1 MNEEWD
7 IHSSQRPSVRQVIDL
22 AKREHDAAMQA
33 LEPDLNADPLT
44 QLDQQW
50 AKESLKYT
58 GSQRSQFGIPV
69 KQEPR
74 PFMLIG
80 LTLGF
85 IAITSI
91 FVVFK
96 AYCVG
101 FFFLP
106 FIILLLF
113 GIRHQFRFAK
123 AQKDYLSK
131 RAQLIAQLGLKP
143 EQVPLAPVVEKPLVH
158 RTPLH
163 SAASQIRQLQH
174 HYHGIHDQEQ
184 YRRSV
189 KSIIANAP
197 EHERDYLRALAA
209 IESEWVQARLK
220 YISFK
225 NGRREQRIPREAN
238 LMVML
243 PICAFFAGAF
253 IIQYFSG
260 GNLVNLVGGVAIP
273 SVIAIV
279 TIQSTKNAKKYRE
292 LEQYYTEQRNQI
304 NYRFR
309 DRTPF

>member
-7 IHSSQRPSVRQVIDL
+7 IHSSQRPSIRQFIDL

-33 LEPDLNADPLT
+33 LEPDPNADLLT

-50 AKESLKYT
+50 AKESMKYT
-58 GSQRSQFGIPV
+58 GPQRSQFGIPV

-74 PFMLIG
+74 PFMLMG
-80 LTLGF
+80 FTLVF
-85 IAITSI
+85 SAITSI

-106 FIILLLF
+106 FIILMLF
-113 GIRHQFRFAK
+113 GVRNQFRFAK
-123 AQKDYLSK
+123 AQKAYLAK
-131 RAQLIAQLGLKP
+131 RAQLIAQLGLSP

-158 RTPLH
+158 RTPLL
-163 SAASQIRQLQH
+163 SAASQIRQLQN
-174 HYHGIHDQEQ
+174 HYYGIQDQEQ

-189 KSIIANAP
+189 KSIIAHAP

-220 YISFK
+220 YV
-225 NGRREQRIPREAN
+225 RLDRETKRLKIPRGQ
-238 LMVML
+238 
-243 PICAFFAGAF
+243 PIAKSILGIVIAAF
-253 IIQYFSG
+253 IGGLALLQSAPLITILFCVGFIALIIIVSIRDNQRAKQY
-260 GNLVNLVGGVAIP
+260 
-273 SVIAIV
+273 
-279 TIQSTKNAKKYRE
+279 YE
-292 LEQYYTEQRNQI
+292 LEQYYTEQRNQV